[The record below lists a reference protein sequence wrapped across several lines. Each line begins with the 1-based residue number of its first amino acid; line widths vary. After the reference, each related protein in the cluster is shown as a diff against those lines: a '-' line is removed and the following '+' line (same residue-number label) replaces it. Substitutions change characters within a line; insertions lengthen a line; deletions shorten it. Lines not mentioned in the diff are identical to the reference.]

1 MKYLSAEFA
10 RIAAVGM
17 LAACLAA
24 PAAAQAPKPAESGA
38 AAQAAGP
45 TSEPKGTKV
54 AVLDVQR
61 ILREAQAMKNIRDQ
75 IGALRKTYQEE
86 IEKLQADLRTAN
98 EELRRKRSILS
109 PEAFDEERRKFDQRV
124 AEVQRI
130 VQQRNQQLDRA
141 NADAVLQVQKAY
153 NDIVVELANERA
165 YGLIF
170 RKSATIIVHPPI
182 EVTPEVLARL
192 DKRLPAVKVVA
203 PPAK

>member
-24 PAAAQAPKPAESGA
+24 PAVAQAPKPAPSGA
-38 AAQAAGP
+38 APAAAP
-45 TSEPKGTKV
+45 TGEPKGTKV

-61 ILREAQAMKNIRDQ
+61 ILREAKSMKNIRDQ

-98 EELRRKRSILS
+98 EEVRRKRSILS

-141 NADAVLQVQKAY
+141 NADAVVQVQKAY
-153 NDIVVELANERA
+153 NEIVLELANERA

-192 DKRLPAVKVVA
+192 DKRLPTVKVVA